1 MASRWRALARVAL
14 FLVAVAAVIGIAGAG
29 LWTVLGHKPAA
40 STTPTPEA
48 AGQPEGS
55 SFTRL
60 LLSLYLALHQS
71 DIKHPVDPGSEE
83 RVRFDVAP
91 GDTAATIGPRLE
103 AEGLIRNGSVFAAL
117 ARYRGVDHALQVG
130 EYELSPGMTME
141 EVLTE
146 LQHGRVRAVT
156 VTIPEGWRMEQVAE
170 RLAEAGLGSK
180 DEFLALM
187 RRNDYPYSWLQDRP
201 DDAPPGVEG
210 FLFPDT
216 YQFPTDATPVAIV
229 DLMLRNFDR
238 RVTPEIRRKLT
249 TQGMSIYEAVTL
261 AAIVEREAVVPEE
274 RALIAGVFLSRL
286 DHGMFLQADPTVSY
300 AKGFDAAS
308 NRWWT
313 PMLAEDAKEIDSPYN
328 TFLYPGLP
336 PGPICSPGL
345 ASIEAVA
352 DPARTNYLYFVS
364 KGDGSHAFAETFEEH
379 LLNMARYQQ

>member
-1 MASRWRALARVAL
+1 MASRWRILARVAL
-14 FLVAVAAVIGIAGAG
+14 FLIGVAAVLAIAGVG
-29 LWTVLGHKPAA
+29 LWTVLGRQPQATA
-40 STTPTPEA
+40 TPTPEVA
-48 AGQPEGS
+48 EQPEGS
-55 SFTRL
+55 SLTRL
-60 LLSLYLALHQS
+60 LLSLYLALHQGE
-71 DIKHPVDPGSEE
+71 IKQPVDPGSEQ
-83 RVRFDVAP
+83 RIRFDVAP
-91 GDTAATIGPRLE
+91 GETASTIGPRLE
-103 AEGLIRNGSVFAAL
+103 AQGLIRNASVFAAL

-187 RRNDYPYSWLQDRP
+187 RRNDYPYPWLQDRP
-201 DDAPPGVEG
+201 ESAPPGVEG

-249 TQGMSIYEAVTL
+249 TQGLSIYEAITL

-274 RALIAGVFLSRL
+274 RPLIAGVFLSRL
-286 DHGMFLQADPTVSY
+286 DRGMLLQADPTVSY
-300 AKGFDAAS
+300 AKGFDVAS

-313 PMLAEDAKEIDSPYN
+313 PMLPEDAKEIDSPYN

-352 DPARTNYLYFVS
+352 NPTHTNYLYFVS

-379 LLNMARYQQ
+379 LQNMARYQQ